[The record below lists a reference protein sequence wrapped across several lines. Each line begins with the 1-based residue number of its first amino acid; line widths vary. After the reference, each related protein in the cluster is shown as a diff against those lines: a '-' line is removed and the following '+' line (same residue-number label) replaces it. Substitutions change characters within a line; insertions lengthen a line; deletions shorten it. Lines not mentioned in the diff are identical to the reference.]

1 MKNVFFYQTSIGKIG
16 IAENGQAITNL
27 YFNEERIPHDAVR
40 RETKLLQEAGQQL
53 MSYLAGKRKAFDL
66 PFAAEGTVFMQRV
79 WEALRAIPY
88 GETRS
93 YQAIAQIIG
102 SPAAA
107 RAVGNANNRNP
118 LPIFIP
124 CHRVIGSKGDLVGYL
139 GGLAM
144 KKQLLALEKQ

>member
-40 RETKLLQEAGQQL
+40 RETELLQEAGRQL

-66 PFAAEGTVFMQRV
+66 PFAAEGTAFMRRV

-93 YQAIAQIIG
+93 YQAIAQTIG

-124 CHRVIGSKGDLVGYL
+124 CHRVVGSKGDLVGYL
-139 GGLAM
+139 GGLDM